1 MHQPTTASS
10 HASLSDPDAQSSPSH
25 APQTSS
31 DENGHAAVAS
41 KSKSKSKPKPKSRLD
56 RRADLSLDLDLSL
69 RAASGLRPAAVPP
82 DPLHQSSS

>member
-1 MHQPTTASS
+1 MHQATTASS

-31 DENGHAAVAS
+31 DENGHAAAA
-41 KSKSKSKPKPKSRLD
+41 SRLD
-56 RRADLSLDLDLSL
+56 GRADLSLDLDLSL

>member
-31 DENGHAAVAS
+31 DENGHAAAAS
-41 KSKSKSKPKPKSRLD
+41 KSKSRLD

>member
-1 MHQPTTASS
+1 VHQPTTASS

-31 DENGHAAVAS
+31 DENGHAAAAS
-41 KSKSKSKPKPKSRLD
+41 KSKSKSRLD